1 MKKMWEEGGQ
11 RSSTAGELVV
21 TLRGLTCNPEC
32 PSHISLSLDG
42 FGTISLMSEAS
53 LEASASSVQG
63 RWEGLIRN
71 GGRQMCFL
79 GLSQTLKSTIIVN
92 H

>member
-1 MKKMWEEGGQ
+1 MWEEGGQ
-11 RSSTAGELVV
+11 RSRTAGEQVV

-63 RWEGLIRN
+63 KWEVLIRN

-79 GLSQTLKSTIIVN
+79 GLPQTLKSTIIVN